1 MTWNLLQLFF
11 PLLLLLVPLTL
22 YKSSNRYM
30 AKFYMLMLRNKSARK
45 LYLQML
51 LIVLLLFH
59 YIYISGHFGE
69 FGVLFSTIL
78 CGILFSHK
86 RAERW
91 LHLLKAHRQ
100 LFFRLAVLSMA
111 MVAIPHLYT
120 MAVTIGFLLLAAMFY
135 PSAFILYEWNDRER
149 QETWRADF
157 RALAES
163 YF

>member
-11 PLLLLLVPLTL
+11 PLLLLLVPLTM

-51 LIVLLLFH
+51 LIVMLLFH

-78 CGILFSHK
+78 CGTHSYGLSLLNIYNIVLAQSTLS
-86 RAERW
+86 ER
-91 LHLLKAHRQ
+91 
-100 LFFRLAVLSMA
+100 FMNLAFVRCE
-111 MVAIPHLYT
+111 
-120 MAVTIGFLLLAAMFY
+120 GG
-135 PSAFILYEWNDRER
+135 
-149 QETWRADF
+149 WR
-157 RALAES
+157 
-163 YF
+163 